1 MSTEA
6 NTLWDRRYE
15 GDDYLFG
22 TAPAAF
28 LTRHARHL
36 PKAGRVLAVADGEG
50 RNSVWLAEQGLEVT
64 AMDSSAVALDKALKL
79 ALKREVPVAFRLGD
93 VMTWDWDAAPYDA
106 VVAIFIQFAGPEDRV
121 QVFRGLDRALKPGG
135 LLMLHGYAPRQV
147 GYGTGGPPYKE
158 NMYTL
163 GLLRDAFEGYDIRH
177 QADYDAEIEEG
188 RGHSGRSGLID
199 FIARKPG

>member
-106 VVAIFIQFAGPEDRV
+106 VVAIFIQFAGPEDRAR
-121 QVFRGLDRALKPGG
+121 VFTGLDRALKPGG
-135 LLMLHGYAPRQV
+135 LLMLHGYAPRQI
-147 GYGTGGPPYKE
+147 GYGSGGPPYEE

>member
-6 NTLWDRRYE
+6 NTQWDRRYDSE
-15 GDDYLFG
+15 DYLFG

-36 PKAGRVLAVADGEG
+36 PKAGRVLSVADGEG
-50 RNSVWLAEQGLEVT
+50 RNSVWMAEQGLEVT
-64 AMDSSAVALDKALKL
+64 AMDGSPVALDKARRL
-79 ALKREVPVAFRLGD
+79 AVEREVHVAFRLGD
-93 VMTWDWDAAPYDA
+93 VLTWDWTATPYDA
-106 VVAIFIQFAGPEDRV
+106 VVAIFIQFVGPEDHA
-121 QVFRGLDRALKPGG
+121 QVFAGLDRALKPGG

-147 GYGTGGPPYKE
+147 GYGTGGPPYVE

-163 GLLRDAFEGYDIRH
+163 GLLRDAFKGYDIRH
-177 QADYDAEIEEG
+177 QADYDAEITEG

>member
-106 VVAIFIQFAGPEDRV
+106 VVAIFIQFAGPEDRAR
-121 QVFRGLDRALKPGG
+121 VFGGLDRALKPGG

-177 QADYDAEIEEG
+177 QADYDAEIVEG

-199 FIARKPG
+199 FIARKPD